1 MSRDAKILVVD
12 DEESL
17 REICQDVLEDDG
29 YKVVLAEDG
38 QQALARLEDD
48 QNIDLVITDLRM
60 PKMNGL
66 ELLRA
71 AKERKLNVD
80 FIVMTGF
87 STIETAVQCMQLGAA
102 DYLPKPFNIQHLL
115 VKVQKVLKARKEKQ
129 ERKRLSNVVRMLN
142 LSSALNN
149 QLKLKPLIEEFI
161 KHIEKNFNPS
171 GLVLFLKS
179 DMGRLV
185 KTVVKGNTLRKRE
198 DIFSLIQYKSS
209 IALQERQ
216 SCFMDKYT
224 FNLSKKGQY
233 DISVMI
239 MPLISQSQDVGVIA
253 LLRENS
259 CAYTLQ
265 DMQLLS
271 IFASHAANAFQ
282 NAKMYSKLQDLN
294 KDIIRS
300 YARAVEAKD
309 FYTRGHSDRVA
320 SYAVH
325 LGIKV
330 ELTDDE
336 LERLYIGGVLHDIGK
351 IGVPDHILNK
361 PDKLT
366 DDEFDVIKRHPVI
379 GREILNQ
386 VYSLKDIIPL
396 VYYHHER
403 LDGTGYP
410 EGLRGEEIS
419 PLVRIL
425 SVADIFEA
433 LTSDRAYRQA
443 LPLDKVEKIMFSMA
457 GTHLDSDLVE
467 MWFKLVRKKGI
478 DALRR
483 EKK

>member
-1 MSRDAKILVVD
+1 
-12 DEESL
+12 
-17 REICQDVLEDDG
+17 
-29 YKVVLAEDG
+29 
-38 QQALARLEDD
+38 
-48 QNIDLVITDLRM
+48 
-60 PKMNGL
+60 
-66 ELLRA
+66 
-71 AKERKLNVD
+71 
-80 FIVMTGF
+80 
-87 STIETAVQCMQLGAA
+87 
-102 DYLPKPFNIQHLL
+102 
-115 VKVQKVLKARKEKQ
+115 
-129 ERKRLSNVVRMLN
+129 
-142 LSSALNN
+142 
-149 QLKLKPLIEEFI
+149 
-161 KHIEKNFNPS
+161 
-171 GLVLFLKS
+171 
-179 DMGRLV
+179 
-185 KTVVKGNTLRKRE
+185 
-198 DIFSLIQYKSS
+198 
-209 IALQERQ
+209 
-216 SCFMDKYT
+216 
-224 FNLSKKGQY
+224 
-233 DISVMI
+233 
-239 MPLISQSQDVGVIA
+239 
-253 LLRENS
+253 
-259 CAYTLQ
+259 
-265 DMQLLS
+265 MQLLS

>member
-1 MSRDAKILVVD
+1 
-12 DEESL
+12 
-17 REICQDVLEDDG
+17 
-29 YKVVLAEDG
+29 
-38 QQALARLEDD
+38 
-48 QNIDLVITDLRM
+48 
-60 PKMNGL
+60 
-66 ELLRA
+66 
-71 AKERKLNVD
+71 
-80 FIVMTGF
+80 
-87 STIETAVQCMQLGAA
+87 MQLGAA

-185 KTVVKGNTLRKRE
+185 KTVVKGNTLRQRE
-198 DIFSLIQYKSS
+198 DVFSLIYYKSRM
-209 IALQERQ
+209 ALQTRQ

-224 FNLSKKGQY
+224 FDLSKQGQY

>member
-29 YKVVLAEDG
+29 YKVALAEDG
-38 QQALARLEDD
+38 QHALARLEDD

-185 KTVVKGNTLRKRE
+185 KTVVKGNTLRQRE

-209 IALQERQ
+209 IALRERQ

>member
-185 KTVVKGNTLRKRE
+185 KTVVKGNTLRQRE

-209 IALQERQ
+209 IALRERQ

>member
-1 MSRDAKILVVD
+1 MSNKAKILVVD

-17 REICQDVLEDDG
+17 REICQDVLEDEG
-29 YKVVLAEDG
+29 YEVVLARDG
-38 QQALARLEDD
+38 QEALRILVEDQD
-48 QNIDLVITDLRM
+48 IDIVISDLRM

-66 ELLRA
+66 DLLRA
-71 AKERKLNVD
+71 VKERKLDVD

-115 VKVQKVLKARKEKQ
+115 VKVQKVLKARNEKQ

-239 MPLISQSQDVGVIA
+239 MPLISQSQEVGVIA
-253 LLRENS
+253 LLREDNQPF
-259 CAYTLQ
+259 TLQ

-282 NAKMYSKLQDLN
+282 NARMYSKLQDFN

-309 FYTRGHSDRVA
+309 FYTRGHSERVA

-325 LGIKV
+325 LGISVK
-330 ELTDDE
+330 LTDNE

-351 IGVPDHILNK
+351 IGIPDHILNK

-366 DDEFDVIKRHPVI
+366 DEEFDVIKKHPVI
-379 GREILNQ
+379 GREILSQ
-386 VYSLKDIIPL
+386 VYSLKDVLHL

-410 EGLRGEEIS
+410 EGIKGDSIS

-425 SVADIFEA
+425 SVVDIFEA
-433 LTSDRAYRQA
+433 LTSDRAYRRA
-443 LPLDKVEKIMFSMA
+443 LPLHKVEKIMFSKA
-457 GTHLDSDLVE
+457 GKHLDGELVE
-467 MWFKLVRKKGI
+467 TWFKLVREKGI
-478 DALRR
+478 DVLRR
-483 EKK
+483 EKR